1 MKPGKPLAC
10 KFNALSKVLTTCP
23 WHFRCNP
30 SFPWSLSPSC
40 LSPSF
45 PSFIKHSG
53 ESWRV
58 MVSHLLWQTRELIRS
73 SLCAKKALNDHL
85 FPPCM
90 CKQSFSQSD
99 GFTGDRISAEG
110 SYQPQSSVPWL
121 YRFEMNNCTK
131 QMMHN
136 FEWPQNIFS
145 ALTRSDYVNLYFQK
159 AVWAT
164 YLNQFK
170 R

>member
-1 MKPGKPLAC
+1 MKPGEPLAC
-10 KFNALSKVLTTCP
+10 RFNALSKVLTTCP

-53 ESWRV
+53 ESWRM
-58 MVSHLLWQTRELIRS
+58 MVSHILWQTRELIHS

-110 SYQPQSSVPWL
+110 SYQPQTSVPWL
-121 YRFEMNNCTK
+121 YRFEMNKLLYKTNDAQFWVASEYFFCINTFRLCK
-131 QMMHN
+131 
-136 FEWPQNIFS
+136 PLFS
-145 ALTRSDYVNLYFQK
+145 KSSLSHLP
-159 AVWAT
+159 
-164 YLNQFK
+164 
-170 R
+170 